1 MIAYLLGSM
10 MMFCFTFSFLPQIGK
25 MMIGRTNKNV
35 SIFMIMLQV
44 VGYFCG
50 VVFLKVESVDNVL
63 LFLNYHA
70 GLFISVITACAW
82 LYCNKVE

>member
-1 MIAYLLGSM
+1 
-10 MMFCFTFSFLPQIGK
+10 
-25 MMIGRTNKNV
+25 
-35 SIFMIMLQV
+35 MIMLQV
-44 VGYFCG
+44 IGYFCG